1 MVKKMAL
8 VLIVFLVLLSG
19 ACAPA
24 PRAVQPG
31 AVDKS
36 YGMAPA
42 QPPALE
48 APPAAA
54 NQTGGRAVESTNPY
68 GQASQTEADSAQRLV
83 IKNAN
88 LNIVVPD
95 PVQAMDKIT
104 RLAEDLGGY
113 VVTSNIYKTRL
124 NSGNEVPAGTITI
137 RVKAENLNEALDQIK
152 ALVKDPKQDILSE
165 NISGQDVTKEYTDLQ
180 SRLTNLQQAES
191 QLREIMAS
199 ATKPEDVLNIF
210 NQLTQVREQIEV
222 LKGQIKYYEESAAL
236 SAISVQLTAQA
247 AVEPLTIA
255 GWQPA
260 GVARNAVQTLINTLQ
275 ILVNAVIWLVLYVV
289 PVLAVIGL
297 PITVIVLLVRRW
309 ILRRKA
315 RATTPPPATAV

>member
-1 MVKKMAL
+1 MVKKMAIA
-8 VLIVFLVLLSG
+8 LIGLSALLLS

-24 PRAVQPG
+24 ATPAPG
-31 AVDKS
+31 SKS
-36 YGMAPA
+36 YGLAPA
-42 QPPALE
+42 QPPVME
-48 APPAAA
+48 APAAPAPSEGSRAIENA
-54 NQTGGRAVESTNPY
+54 NSY

-83 IKNAN
+83 IKNAS
-88 LNIVVPD
+88 LNIVVAD
-95 PVQAMDKIT
+95 PVQAMDKIAK
-104 RLAEDLGGY
+104 LAEDLGGY

-124 NSGNEVPAGTITI
+124 DSGAEVPAATITI
-137 RVKAENLNEALDQIK
+137 RVKAESLNDALGQIK

-165 NISGQDVTKEYTDLQ
+165 TVSGQDVTKEYTDLQ

-255 GWQPA
+255 GWQPV

-297 PITVIVLLVRRW
+297 PIAVIVLLIRRW
-309 ILRRKA
+309 ISRRRA
-315 RATTPPPATAV
+315 RAAAPPPAAAV